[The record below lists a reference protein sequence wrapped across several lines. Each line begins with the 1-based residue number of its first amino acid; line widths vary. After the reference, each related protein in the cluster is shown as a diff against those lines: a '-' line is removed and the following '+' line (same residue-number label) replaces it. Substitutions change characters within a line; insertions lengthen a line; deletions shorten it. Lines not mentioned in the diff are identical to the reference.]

1 MAYQSDITLTTLGLP
16 TNKPA
21 PAPLAANF
29 VSATALSP
37 ETGNDFI
44 DAFIN
49 NGRHYVNADGGSQPV
64 VIPYYFGSLT
74 QTAAQAARGV
84 NTPYTWRPFETA
96 AYEKAVL
103 GWEAVANVDFVRTNT
118 QESALFV
125 ERLED
130 QATAGGTVSASHSLP
145 STSTTAKSQG
155 TYNFEA
161 VNTRQWTPDNLEP
174 GGNFYRTFIH
184 ETGHGLGLKH
194 PHDPG
199 SGAFNPDFFPGI
211 TADDTSAVRQRSLGT
226 LELNHMFGSVMSYLH
241 GYSFD
246 EQGHIDVVA
255 TRQRPV
261 ADDYFLDHGF
271 AATPMAYDIAA
282 IQDMY
287 GANTNYANGDN
298 VYVLP
303 DSNDPHPFVRG
314 EPNEVGVPE
323 SIIYQ
328 PDTAF
333 WACLWDTGGTD
344 EMRYEGARDA
354 ILDLTAATLDYSVT
368 GYGVLSYAAFIGG
381 GYTIA
386 NGVVIENATGGS
398 GNDSITGNAAANV
411 LVGNAGNDTLTG
423 HGGNDTIDGG
433 AGFDTAVFTT
443 RFADTLLLQ
452 GGTTTIFS
460 GAEGVDTLT
469 GIEQFRFTDVNIG
482 FQPDLYGSVQT
493 GIDSNGVK
501 VAALFDGLLGRSVDS
516 TGLIDFTEGLKNGGT
531 VAQVADVILH
541 SAEYTARFGDVNAES
556 NTSFVTE
563 IYQTA
568 LGRAPD
574 QGGLDAHVAALN
586 AGYSR
591 AEIAANIALSPENF
605 AGLSVDEDG
614 IFVPDAEAFAAGR
627 MYFGL
632 LDRPG
637 DAAGVLNF
645 KSFLE
650 GGATTTQA
658 AQAFI
663 DSTEYQSKFIG
674 LSNADFIDQLYENTL
689 GRDPDSIGFD
699 GFMTALSNGTSRA
712 EVAVAITQS
721 FEAQDHF
728 ASVLQQGWVAV

>member
-1 MAYQSDITLTTLGLP
+1 MAYQSDITVTTLGLP

-21 PAPLAANF
+21 PAPLAATF
-29 VSATALSP
+29 ASATALSP

-64 VIPYYFGSLT
+64 VIPYFFGVQT

-84 NTPYTWRPFETA
+84 NTPYSWRPFETA

-155 TYNFEA
+155 TYNFEG
-161 VNTRQWTPDNLEP
+161 VNIRQWSPDVLEP

-211 TADDTSAVRQRSLGT
+211 TAEDTAAVRQRSLGT

-246 EQGHIDVVA
+246 DQGHIDVVA

-298 VYVLP
+298 VYILP

-314 EPNEVGVPE
+314 EPNEVGIPE
-323 SIIYQ
+323 SIVYQ

-333 WACLWDTGGTD
+333 WACLWDTGGID
-344 EMRYEGARDA
+344 EMRYDGARNA
-354 ILDLTAATLDYSVT
+354 ILDLTAATLDYSET

-398 GNDSITGNAAANV
+398 GDDLITGNAAANI
-411 LVGNAGNDTLTG
+411 LTGNAGNDILFG
-423 HGGNDTIDGG
+423 RDGDDFLYGGDGND
-433 AGFDTAVFTT
+433 V
-443 RFADTLLLQ
+443 LV
-452 GGTTTIFS
+452 GGT
-460 GAEGVDTLT
+460 G
-469 GIEQFRFTDVNIG
+469 N
-482 FQPDLYGSVQT
+482 
-493 GIDSNGVK
+493 N
-501 VAALFDGLLGRSVDS
+501 
-516 TGLIDFTEGLKNGGT
+516 
-531 VAQVADVILH
+531 H
-541 SAEYTARFGDVNAES
+541 
-556 NTSFVTE
+556 
-563 IYQTA
+563 
-568 LGRAPD
+568 
-574 QGGLDAHVAALN
+574 
-586 AGYSR
+586 
-591 AEIAANIALSPENF
+591 
-605 AGLSVDEDG
+605 
-614 IFVPDAEAFAAGR
+614 
-627 MYFGL
+627 
-632 LDRPG
+632 
-637 DAAGVLNF
+637 
-645 KSFLE
+645 LE
-650 GGATTTQA
+650 GGAGADWVAGGTGADLMIGNEGSDELHAGDGDDVIWAGQDADILVGDAGNDALYGGDGDDFFSGGEGNDILIGELGNDQLFGDVGADYISGGDGNDVLLGNEGTDALYAGDGDDVIWAGQDA
-658 AQAFI
+658 DILVGDAGNDALYGGDGDDFI
-663 DSTEYQSKFIG
+663 VGGAGMDILVGDEGNDILIGGGGADYLVGGAGADQFVFETVGDSVAGAVDVI
-674 LSNADFIDQLYENTL
+674 ADFEHGVDLIN
-689 GRDPDSIGFD
+689 
-699 GFMTALSNGTSRA
+699 LSGLR
-712 EVAVAITQS
+712 IT
-721 FEAQDHF
+721 AQDVATVTSHDGYSEVHF
-728 ASVLQQGWVAV
+728 DQGNNGSIEFLLQVNANVTLSDLIV